1 MAQATRSL
9 RSNQRLDPGTRRA
22 LLIEAAAEVFRGRDP
37 RDVSI
42 EEVAEA
48 AGVSRSLVYAY
59 FGDRGGL
66 VAAVYLH
73 NLEDLDASIS
83 KSLDAGLPDEVR
95 LRRIVRRYLVF
106 ARDNEAAW
114 TLMATAGTL
123 QHPAVQGARRAR
135 IERIARTWDDQP
147 SARLI
152 AQAVVGLIEA
162 GAQDWMDYRDC
173 GLERATSI
181 LVSVIWSGL
190 AGLRDQGILATT

>member
-1 MAQATRSL
+1 M
-9 RSNQRLDPGTRRA
+9 RSNQRLDPTTRRA

-73 NLEDLDASIS
+73 NLEEFDAWIS
-83 KSLDAGLPDEVR
+83 KALDAGLPDEVR
-95 LRRIVRRYLVF
+95 LRRIVRRHLVF

-135 IERIARTWDDQP
+135 IERIARTWNDQP

-181 LVSVIWSGL
+181 LVSMIRSGL
-190 AGLRDQGILATT
+190 AGLRDQGILVTT